1 MRKRFIWEAEG
12 DEGGTATDTSTN
24 TNADNAA
31 GGGDENTT
39 AGNDN
44 AEEGGDDDEG
54 DDEDEPSDSDFSI
67 DASDDTGDEDAEGGE
82 EDSGDDD
89 SSGSGLDSGG
99 DGEPSAEEDNQNDM
113 SKQKSI
119 LDKEKEIF
127 SILSPAEQR
136 VKNKE
141 LKTQFMNL
149 YNNCNSIMEKI
160 NDIGSDIDCVS
171 PQLKRTVSILYQI
184 KQNIYDYLF
193 DLYDSKGYFENKE
206 AYYTNLAMLNSVK
219 KVLIAIDKSYD
230 PNNTN
235 KN

>member
-24 TNADNAA
+24 ANADNAA